1 MRTEK
6 EMFDLI
12 LSVSSS
18 DERIRAVYMNG
29 SRANLNVSKDI
40 YQDYDIVFMV
50 TETKSFLSDKNW
62 IAVFGEPAIIQEPNR
77 EAPETYYTW
86 LMLFK
91 DGNRIDLHIRTKE
104 YAISEYIK
112 DSLTVPLLDKDN
124 CLPEIPPTN
133 DSDYH
138 VKRPEESQYKSRCN
152 DFWWCLQ
159 NVAKGIARDQLTYAM
174 WMYNAV
180 VRENMTK
187 VIDWYIGINTD
198 FSVSVGM
205 SGKYYKKYLPENI
218 YSLFTKT
225 YSGSD
230 YNDLWAAIFN
240 ACELFRIIAPP
251 VGKHFGFTYNQEED
265 TNMMEYLN
273 WVKASCQNE
282 ILSSKQNTVE
292 FWQAIDKLVA
302 ESEMVI
308 DRPKGS
314 RHPRYPDIIYQVDY
328 GYLKGTTS
336 MDGGGIDVWKGTRGN
351 PTVDAVMCI
360 VDLVKRDSE
369 IKLLFGCT
377 EEEKNIVY
385 RFHNESE
392 YMKGILIERKELE
405 EK

>member
-12 LSVSSS
+12 LSVASN
-18 DERIRAVYMNG
+18 DERIRAVYING
-29 SRANLNVSKDI
+29 SRANPNASKDI

-62 IAVFGEPAIIQEPNR
+62 ITVFGELAIIQEPNR
-77 EAPETYYTW
+77 EDPETYYTW
-86 LMLFK
+86 LMLSK
-91 DGNRIDLHIRTKE
+91 DGNRIDLNIRTKE
-104 YAISEYIK
+104 FALKEYIK
-112 DSLTVPLLDKDN
+112 DSLTIPLLDKDN
-124 CLPEIPPTN
+124 CLPEISATN

-138 VKRPEESQYKSRCN
+138 IKRPEESQFKSRCN

-159 NVAKGIARDQLTYAM
+159 NVAKGIARDQLPYAM
-174 WMYNAV
+174 WMYNEV

-205 SGKYYKKYLPENI
+205 SGKYYKKYLPERL
-218 YSLFTKT
+218 YSLYSKT

-230 YNDLWAAIFN
+230 YNDLWVAIFN
-240 ACELFRIIAPP
+240 ACELFRIIAPS

-273 WVKASCQNE
+273 RVKASCQNE
-282 ILSSKQNTVE
+282 MLGSKQNTVE

-302 ESEMVI
+302 ESELVI

-314 RHPRYPDIIYQVDY
+314 RHPRYPDIVYQVDY
-328 GYLKGTTS
+328 GYLKGTAS
-336 MDGGGIDVWKGTRGN
+336 MDGGGIDVWKGTTEN
-351 PTVDAVMCI
+351 PAVDAVMCI
-360 VDLVKRDSE
+360 VDLMKRDSE
-369 IKLLFGCT
+369 IKLLVGCT

-385 RFHNESE
+385 QFHNESV
-392 YMKGILIERKELE
+392 YMKGILIERKDLI
-405 EK
+405 

>member
-12 LSVSSS
+12 LSVASN

-29 SRANLNVSKDI
+29 SRANPNVSKDI

-62 IAVFGEPAIIQEPNR
+62 ITVFGEPAIIQEPNR
-77 EAPETYYTW
+77 EDPETYYTW

-104 YAISEYIK
+104 FALSEYIK
-112 DSLTVPLLDKDN
+112 DSLTVPLLDKDH
-124 CLPEIPPTN
+124 CLPEISPTN
-133 DSDYH
+133 ESDYY
-138 VKRPEESQYKSRCN
+138 VKRPEEYQYKSRCN

-159 NVAKGIARDQLTYAM
+159 NVAKGIARDQLPYAM
-174 WMYNAV
+174 WMYNSV
-180 VRENMTK
+180 VRDDLTK
-187 VIDWYIGINTD
+187 MIDWYIGINTD
-198 FSVSVGM
+198 SSVSVGM
-205 SGKYYKKYLPENI
+205 SGKYYKKYLPETI

-230 YNDLWAAIFN
+230 YNDLWTAIFN

-251 VGKHFGFTYNQEED
+251 VGKHFGFAYNQQED

-282 ILSSKQNTVE
+282 MLGSKQNTVG

-314 RHPRYPDIIYQVDY
+314 RHPRYPDIVYQVDY

-336 MDGGGIDVWKGTRGN
+336 MDGGGIDVWKGTREN
-351 PTVDAVMCI
+351 SMVDAVMCI

-392 YMKGILIERKELE
+392 YMKGILIDRKDLV
-405 EK
+405 